1 MNRPKCDGGT
11 LKRGCGTWPTWKV
24 RSKGDK
30 AERNWLYACG
40 RHLNRVAK
48 DWATEAGSELDVVR
62 VLSDD

>member
-11 LKRGCGTWPTWKV
+11 PSIRCGVWPTWKV
-24 RSKGDK
+24 RAKGDK

-40 RHLNRVAK
+40 RHINQVAK
-48 DWATEAGSELDVVR
+48 DWAPEAGCQIDLIR